1 MNFKLLIHIL
11 SGFVLFLGAA
21 LLVPFAFS
29 VFYRDIPLHIFSVPA
44 LLCMAGGALI
54 FKLTK
59 TKDQMTL
66 REGFAVVSFS
76 WLIYAFIGA
85 VPFYT
90 SGAIP
95 SFVDCFFE
103 SMSGLTTTGSSILSD
118 IEALPKSILMWRS
131 LTQWLGGMGIIVL
144 SIAILP
150 ILGIEGTMLFFAES
164 PGPSKDHMNFRIKDT
179 AKALWGIYLLFT
191 VILFFLLLA
200 GGMTPFDS
208 INHAVNTLS
217 TGGFSTKNSSIAH
230 YESSYIHWVLT
241 LFMLLGG
248 INFSLHFSALR
259 GKITSYFKSEEFLVY
274 LGLLLFSISTITFLT
289 QSDSMS
295 FEETLRNA
303 SFQVVSISTTTGYGT
318 YDFELWPYFCQLLLI
333 FLMFVGGSAGS
344 TSGGMKVVRVVY
356 TFKSVINYMS
366 HLIHPKQVK
375 VTKVD
380 HQSVTP
386 EISRGILNFVL
397 INVGVFTVGSLIMAG
412 TGLDP
417 LTAMTSIVSSI
428 SNIGPGLGSVGPTE
442 NFGHISDLGKIVL
455 SLCMLV
461 GRLEYFTVLV
471 LFLPTLWKKN

>member
-1 MNFKLLIHIL
+1 MNGKLLIHIL
-11 SGFVLFLGAA
+11 SGFIFFLGAS
-21 LLVPFAFS
+21 LLVPFGFS
-29 VFYRDIPLHIFSVPA
+29 MFYHDVPLHIFLLPA
-44 LLCMAGGALI
+44 VSCMAVGSLV

-59 TKDQMTL
+59 TSDQMSL
-66 REGFAVVSFS
+66 REGFAVVTIS
-76 WLIYAFIGA
+76 WLFYALISA
-85 VPFYT
+85 VPFYS

-103 SMSGLTTTGSSILSD
+103 AMSGLTTTGSSILSD
-118 IEALPKSILMWRS
+118 IEALPKSILFWRS
-131 LTQWLGGMGIIVL
+131 FTQWLGGMGIIVL

-150 ILGIEGTMLFFAES
+150 ILGIDGTMLFFAES
-164 PGPSKDHMNFRIKDT
+164 PGPSKNHMNVRIKDT
-179 AKALWGIYLLFT
+179 AKALWGIYLGLT
-191 VILFFLLLA
+191 VILFFALIF

-208 INHAVNTLS
+208 INHALNTLS
-217 TGGFSTKNSSIAH
+217 TGGFSTKNASIGH
-230 YESSYIHWVLT
+230 YQSSYIHWVLT

-248 INFSLHFSALR
+248 INFSLHFSCLR
-259 GKITSYFKSEEFLVY
+259 GKFSEYFKSEEFRVY
-274 LGLLLFSISTITFLT
+274 ISILFFSILAITFLT
-289 QSDSMS
+289 TSDSLS
-295 FEETLRNA
+295 FADTLRNA
-303 SFQVVSISTTTGYGT
+303 AFQVVSISTTTGYGT
-318 YDFELWPYFCQLLLI
+318 YDYELWPFFCQLLLV

-344 TSGGMKVVRVVY
+344 TSGGMKVVRVIY

-375 VTKVD
+375 VTKID
-380 HQSVTP
+380 NQHVTS

-417 LTAMTSIVSSI
+417 LTAMTSVVSSI

-442 NFGHISDLGKIVL
+442 NFGHISDMGKIVL

-471 LFLPTLWKKN
+471 LFLPSLWKKN